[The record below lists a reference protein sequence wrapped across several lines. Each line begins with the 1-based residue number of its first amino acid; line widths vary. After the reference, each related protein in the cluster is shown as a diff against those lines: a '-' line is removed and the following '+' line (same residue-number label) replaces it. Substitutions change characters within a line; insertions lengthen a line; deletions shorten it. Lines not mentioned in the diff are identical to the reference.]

1 MLRAIPATTIT
12 KWKPMSASGPP
23 KPEKVAAMPPQYKC
37 VDCGGHRVFGVGNPE
52 KAVRGFTGQTF
63 YFCKVCGK
71 HLTAEER
78 AADNKKIAL
87 AKYCQAGCECA
98 DDYREP
104 AFSHI
109 RKCEPA

>member
-1 MLRAIPATTIT
+1 MVKPTNGSMPLQPRAYEDVPKVVPTIT

-87 AKYCQAGCECA
+87 AKLAANAELA
-98 DDYREP
+98 
-104 AFSHI
+104 A
-109 RKCEPA
+109 